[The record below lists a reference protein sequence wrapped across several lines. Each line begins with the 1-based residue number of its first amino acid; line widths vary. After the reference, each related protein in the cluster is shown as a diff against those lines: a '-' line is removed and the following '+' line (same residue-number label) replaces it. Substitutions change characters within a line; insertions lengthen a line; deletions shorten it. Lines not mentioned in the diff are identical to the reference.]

1 MRALLQRV
9 TSASVAVD
17 GETVG
22 AVGSGLLV
30 LAGVREG
37 DTVEDCEWMAGKIAG
52 MRIFPDEAGRMNRSV
67 VEAGGSVLLVSQFTL
82 YGDVRKGRRP
92 SFEKAARPEE
102 AVPLLDALGRR
113 LEAAGLTV
121 AGGKFGAH
129 MSVELV
135 NDGPVTIW
143 IDSEDRRRGAETA
156 GRGGPKASRQ
166 HLVAEGSPLRERKL
180 VLASASP
187 RRRALLAEIGLE
199 FSVEPVDV
207 DERADVPEDPAEH
220 AKVLAE
226 RKAAAAARDR
236 TEGIVLAADTIVV
249 LEGRI
254 YGKPRSENEAVRMLL
269 ELSGKEHTVL
279 TGVCVR
285 DAASSRSRT
294 GLVSTKVRFHVLDK
308 DEVRR
313 YVATGEP
320 MDKAGAYAIQGR
332 GRLLVAG
339 IDGDYTNV
347 VGLPIGVTL
356 DLLEEVAGTAA
367 PAEGERT

>member
-9 TSASVAVD
+9 TSASVTVD
-17 GETVG
+17 GETLG
-22 AVGSGLLV
+22 AVGPGLLV
-30 LAGVREG
+30 LAGVKSG
-37 DTVEDCEWMAGKIAG
+37 DTAEDCEWMAAKIAG
-52 MRIFPDEAGRMNRSV
+52 LRIFPDDAGRMNRSV

-82 YGDVRKGRRP
+82 CGDVRKGRRP
-92 SFEKAARPEE
+92 SFDRAAKPEE
-102 AVPLLDALGRR
+102 AVPLLDALRGH
-113 LEAAGLTV
+113 LEAAGLSV
-121 AGGKFGAH
+121 ATGKFGAH

-143 IDSEDRRRGAETA
+143 VDSEDRRRGAETS
-156 GRGGPKASRQ
+156 GRGGIRAVRQ
-166 HLVAEGSPLRERKL
+166 HLVAEGSPLRRANL

-207 DERADVPEDPAEH
+207 DEKTNVPADPAEH
-220 AKVLAE
+220 ATVLAE
-226 RKAAAAARDR
+226 RKAAAAAAGRA
-236 TEGIVLAADTIVV
+236 EGIVLAADTIVV
-249 LEGRI
+249 LEERI
-254 YGKPRSENEAVRMLL
+254 YGKPRSENEAMRMLL
-269 ELSGKEHTVL
+269 ELSGQEHTVL

-285 DAASSRSRT
+285 HAASGFSRT
-294 GLVSTKVRFHVLDK
+294 GLVSTRVRFHVLDK

-347 VGLPIGVTL
+347 VGLPVGVTL
-356 DLLEEVAGTAA
+356 DLLEEVAREAAAAGGT
-367 PAEGERT
+367 T